1 MDFLNVLIAVL
12 FIILGIYLV
21 RLTEEI
27 INNNQ
32 EKKHTSKIGVAGI
45 VSIMIA
51 VVIIIRELNIFLF
64 TK

>member
-27 INNNQ
+27 IANNQ
-32 EKKHTSKIGVAGI
+32 EKKYTSKIGVAGI

-51 VVIIIRELNIFLF
+51 VVIIIIELNIFLF

>member
-12 FIILGIYLV
+12 FIVLGIYLV

-27 INNNQ
+27 IADNQ

-45 VSIMIA
+45 ISIMIG
-51 VVIIIRELNIFLF
+51 VVIMIRELNIFLF
-64 TK
+64 MR